1 MLTILLSTNNE
12 RMNVYL
18 YNQSTL
24 WTGCINKIEL
34 IVECDSKMA
43 CLLTVMNE
51 VIQDNFV
58 VNTFMHIDDDDKC
71 LPYQCY
77 RRDIRRPKYSNLW
90 IGLSLGVPISLKAMG
105 KWTTHVSVC
114 VFEIYTEL
122 LILGSGWK
130 SVKSVSRQWSRWDM
144 CI

>member
-1 MLTILLSTNNE
+1 
-12 RMNVYL
+12 MNVYL

-43 CLLTVMNE
+43 CLLTVMKE

-58 VNTFMHIDDDDKC
+58 VNTFMHIDDDDDDDKC

-77 RRDIRRPKYSNLW
+77 RRDILRPKYSNL
-90 IGLSLGVPISLKAMG
+90 
-105 KWTTHVSVC
+105 
-114 VFEIYTEL
+114 
-122 LILGSGWK
+122 
-130 SVKSVSRQWSRWDM
+130 
-144 CI
+144 